1 MQTDD
6 RLAVAIIEDNRYL
19 RAAWKAIFDDDKRF
33 SRVSVYGSCEE
44 AFQDAALGK
53 HHVII
58 MDINLPGMSGI
69 DGVRYLREHHPGIL
83 VLMATVHADR
93 EHVFDAICA
102 GAVGYLVKA
111 VTPEELVQAVLDAWS
126 GGSPMS
132 HDIARMI
139 LTSFHA
145 NRQQKQ
151 LPGMTLS
158 EREQEILAKL
168 AEGKTYSAIGKEL
181 SLSLDGIRH
190 HIRHIYEKLQVHSRG
205 EAVAK
210 GLREKLIR
218 PPF

>member
-1 MQTDD
+1 MPTND
-6 RLAVAIIEDNRYL
+6 RIAIAIIEDNRYL
-19 RAAWKAIFDDDKRF
+19 RTAWKAIFDEDKRF
-33 SRVSVYGSCEE
+33 SRVSTYGSCEE
-44 AFQDAALGK
+44 AFQDSAVGK
-53 HHVII
+53 HHVVI

-69 DGVRYLREHHPGIL
+69 DGVHHLHEHYPEIL
-83 VLMATVHADR
+83 VIMATVHADR

-111 VTPEELVQAVLDAWS
+111 VSQEDLVQAVLEAWN

-132 HDIARMI
+132 PGIARMV
-139 LTSFHA
+139 LTSFHMA
-145 NRQQKQ
+145 RQQKK

-158 EREQEILAKL
+158 EREREILTKL
-168 AEGKTYSAIGKEL
+168 AEGKTYSTIGEEL
-181 SLSLDGIRH
+181 FLSLDGIRH

-205 EAVAK
+205 EAVAR